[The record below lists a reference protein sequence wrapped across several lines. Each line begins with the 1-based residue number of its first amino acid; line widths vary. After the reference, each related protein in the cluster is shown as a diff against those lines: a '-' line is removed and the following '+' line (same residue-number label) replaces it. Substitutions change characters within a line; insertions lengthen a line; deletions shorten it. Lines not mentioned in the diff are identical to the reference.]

1 MLKFVAKFCSQKNQI
16 LLQNFDKFGMKKTI
30 ALIILDGWGVG
41 RSDQSNP
48 IFAANLQNINH
59 IKANFPLASLQAS
72 GIASGIPWG
81 EEGNSEIG
89 HLTIGAGKVVYQNYP
104 MITISVRNGS
114 FFQNETIKKVFKR
127 AKEKDSA
134 VHLIGLL
141 SDGNVHAS
149 LEHLSALIQ
158 FAEKESAPPAGGSP
172 SASFAGAVKT
182 TLLAPASKC
191 ALASS

>member
-1 MLKFVAKFCSQKNQI
+1 
-16 LLQNFDKFGMKKTI
+16 MKQTI

-48 IFAANLQNINH
+48 IFAANLQNINY

-104 MITISVRNGS
+104 MITMAVRNGDFFKNEIIKNS
-114 FFQNETIKKVFKR
+114 F
-127 AKEKDSA
+127 
-134 VHLIGLL
+134 
-141 SDGNVHAS
+141 
-149 LEHLSALIQ
+149 
-158 FAEKESAPPAGGSP
+158 ESAK
-172 SASFAGAVKT
+172 KT
-182 TLLAPASKC
+182 MPRFI
-191 ALASS
+191 